1 MPRYVAFLRGV
12 NVGGVSL
19 MMADL
24 AAALTDA
31 GFTDVRTVLASGNAL
46 LDAPEGAA
54 AVREKAEA
62 ALRAR
67 FGYDAWVLT
76 YDVAAV
82 RAIVAAYPF
91 EREADGCHSYVTF
104 VADEAVLEDLAAL
117 GARAP
122 ARTRRSPAVT
132 VSSTGRYPRAPP

>member
-1 MPRYVAFLRGV
+1 M
-12 NVGGVSL
+12 
-19 MMADL
+19 
-24 AAALTDA
+24 
-31 GFTDVRTVLASGNAL
+31 L
-46 LDAPEGAA
+46 LEE
-54 AVREKAEA
+54 RHQ
-62 ALRAR
+62 L
-67 FGYDAWVLT
+67 
-76 YDVAAV
+76 
-82 RAIVAAYPF
+82 F